1 VHGFEDAVIS
11 FVTSTFAS
19 FGYLGP
25 LLLMAL
31 ESCNIPIP
39 SEVILPLSGFLVGQG
54 TFSFW
59 PAVLAGTVG
68 GTLGSAVSY
77 WIGALGGRPLMLKYG
92 KYVLISG
99 ADAARADW
107 YFEKYGEATAFFSRL
122 LPVIRTFISLPAG
135 ITRMHFGKFLFYTFA
150 GSLIWSILLVYVGRV
165 LGQNWIEVREVLQR
179 FDYAIVA
186 LILVVVAMYVYRH
199 VRHMGP
205 HPSPLPEGEG
215 TPGA

>member
-1 VHGFEDAVIS
+1 MVGYTPPVHALEDAVIQ

-19 FGYLGP
+19 FGYLAP

-39 SEVILPLSGFLVGQG
+39 SEIILPLSGFLVGVG
-54 TFSFW
+54 KFSFW

-77 WIGALGGRPLMLKYG
+77 WIGALGGRPLLLQYG
-92 KYVLISG
+92 RYVLISH
-99 ADAARADW
+99 ADAAKADL
-107 YFEKYGEATAFFSRL
+107 FFARYGEATAFFSRL

-135 ITRMHFGKFLFYTFA
+135 ITRMHFGKFLIYTFA
-150 GSLIWSILLVYVGRV
+150 GSLIWSIVLVYVGQA
-165 LGQNWIEVREVLQR
+165 LGQNWDQVHKLMQD

-186 LILVVVAMYVYRH
+186 IILAAVAVYVWRH
-199 VRHMGP
+199 VRHLRSAP
-205 HPSPLPEGEG
+205 
-215 TPGA
+215 A

>member
-1 VHGFEDAVIS
+1 MHAFEDALIAL
-11 FVTSTFAS
+11 VTSTFAGL
-19 FGYLGP
+19 GYMGP
-25 LLLMAL
+25 LVLMAL

-39 SEVILPLSGFLVGQG
+39 SEIILPLSGFLVGQG
-54 TFSFW
+54 TFAFW

-92 KYVLISG
+92 KYVLIS
-99 ADAARADW
+99 ASDAAKADW

-135 ITRMHFGKFLFYTFA
+135 ITRMHFGKFVAYTFA
-150 GSLIWSILLVYVGRV
+150 GSLIWSIILVYVGQL

-186 LILVVVAMYVYRH
+186 IVVVLVGLYVYRH
-199 VRHMGP
+199 VRHMG
-205 HPSPLPEGEG
+205 S
-215 TPGA
+215 TAA